1 MIPKMK
7 QKTSKTKVEEAKS
20 KTTETTE
27 TTAILR
33 TRLPKTEYDKTA
45 DRPILNIPGI
55 DDEDLG
61 SAVDSFLYNVDR
73 NGDPV

>member
-7 QKTSKTKVEEAKS
+7 QKTSKTKAEEAKS
-20 KTTETTE
+20 KTTE